1 MNPPRK
7 TETNGQAARHIRL
20 KLVGVGGAGGNAVQT
35 LAGNPTN
42 LAGIELLAINTDAQ
56 ALDAITGAEKLPIGS
71 AITHGL
77 GAGGDPELGARA
89 AQQDTEPLRAA
100 LHGADIV
107 FLAAG
112 LGGGTGTGASPLV
125 ARLAKEQGAL
135 VLAFVALPFAFE
147 GKRRTDQAALG
158 LDQLKAAA
166 DAVICLPN
174 DRLFKALGG
183 EVAATEAFARG
194 NQIIANGVQALW
206 QLLSRKGL
214 INLDFADLRATLGGK
229 HAEGLFAHGEAAGP
243 ERVREAVKQL
253 LENPLFDADE
263 TLSRAEGV
271 LVSILGGPDL
281 TLTDVQRIVEPISK
295 LAQRAQVI
303 MGAAIDDAY
312 REKLAVTV
320 IASTASTTRRFSGTR
335 TVPSRPA
342 AAAAKP
348 VEPAPLVLTGD
359 PAPIPTG
366 KGAPKQEDLP
376 LQPVSR
382 GRFSESEPT
391 LYNGEDLDVPTFIR
405 RGIRIA

>member
-1 MNPPRK
+1 MSASRRTEPVAGNP
-7 TETNGQAARHIRL
+7 RHVRL
-20 KLVGVGGAGGNAVQT
+20 KLVGIGGAGGNAVQA
-35 LAGNPTN
+35 LAGNPTA
-42 LAGIELLAINTDAQ
+42 LVGIELLAINTDTQ
-56 ALDAITGAEKLPIGS
+56 ALDAVAGAEKLPIGA

-89 AQQDTEPLRAA
+89 AQQDTDPIRAA
-100 LHGADIV
+100 LQHADIV
-107 FLAAG
+107 FLVAG

-135 VLAFVALPFAFE
+135 VLAFAALPFAFE
-147 GKRRTDQAALG
+147 GKRRADQAALG
-158 LDQLKAAA
+158 LDHLKAAA

-183 EVAATEAFARG
+183 EVTATEAFARG
-194 NQIIANGVQALW
+194 NQIIADGVQALW

-243 ERVREAVKQL
+243 DRVREAVKQL

-263 TLSRAEGV
+263 TLARAEGV
-271 LVSILGGPDL
+271 LVSILGGADL

-295 LAQRAQVI
+295 LAHRAQVI
-303 MGAAIDDAY
+303 MGAAIDEAY

-320 IASTASTTRRFSGTR
+320 IASTGSATRRF
-335 TVPSRPA
+335 PA
-342 AAAAKP
+342 ARPSPTRP
-348 VEPAPLVLTGD
+348 VPVAVKTAEPEPLALTGD
-359 PAPIPTG
+359 PAPIVAG
-366 KGAPKQEDLP
+366 KAAPKQEDLP

-391 LYNGEDLDVPTFIR
+391 LVNGEDLDVPTFVR
-405 RGIRIA
+405 RGIRLA